1 MNVSFGEW
9 NYNIYNIPAVIRSIS
24 MKCLQIVLYFRI
36 FISISSL
43 FVVSLV
49 DSVGLIEFSYQL
61 LLNSV
66 K

>member
-1 MNVSFGEW
+1 MNVSFGER
-9 NYNIYNIPAVIRSIS
+9 NYNIYNIPAVIGSIS
-24 MKCLQIVLYFRI
+24 MKCLQIVLDFRI